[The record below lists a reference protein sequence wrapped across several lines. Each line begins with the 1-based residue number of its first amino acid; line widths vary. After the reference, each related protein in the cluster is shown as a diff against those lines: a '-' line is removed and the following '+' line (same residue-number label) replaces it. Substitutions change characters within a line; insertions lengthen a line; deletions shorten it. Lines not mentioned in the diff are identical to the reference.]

1 MVELSY
7 TEHCFHIECSRWLDV
22 FPGSRRCRLPKGHL
36 GGHNAGT
43 GVTWVPADEMEPDE
57 VTEMERFPVAGSWS
71 WRNDG
76 GGGRMGRKKGL
87 QALRRRQHRS

>member
-22 FPGSRRCRLPKGHL
+22 FSGSNRCRLPKGHL

-43 GVTWVPADEMEPDE
+43 GVTWVPEDEMSPNE
-57 VTEMERFPVAGSWS
+57 VTEMERFLGSKMA
-71 WRNDG
+71 DG
-76 GGGRMGRKKGL
+76 GMGRRRGL